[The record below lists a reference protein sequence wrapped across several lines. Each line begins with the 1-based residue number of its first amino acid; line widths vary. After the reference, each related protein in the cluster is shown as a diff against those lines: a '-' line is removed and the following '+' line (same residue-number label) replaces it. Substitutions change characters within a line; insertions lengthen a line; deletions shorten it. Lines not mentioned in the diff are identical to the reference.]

1 MNRPLL
7 SWLIALS
14 AFIIA
19 TLSNG
24 AAFADRRIALV
35 IGNSHYNNSGL
46 ALSNPANDADD
57 VAAALRDLG
66 FEVIHKNDTTKRD
79 LDLAMAQFARLATDA
94 DAALFFY
101 AGHAL
106 QYQGRN
112 YLMPTDAELE
122 DEVSLRYQMMVLDD
136 VRAALDRAGGIKIM
150 ILDACRNSPIVDRL
164 RKQIAG
170 ATRSVENTRGL
181 ARIDKTQGM
190 VVAYAT
196 AADDVAAD
204 GSGRNSPYTTALLK
218 RLKEPG
224 LEIEIMFRRIAADV
238 NAQTNGR
245 QRPETYVSLLNEYYL
260 NQTDNIL
267 WEQIKDSADPLIF
280 RNFIERFPSSK
291 RSLDARNRLDVV
303 QRMAREAARLLEE
316 EKARAKVAA
325 AEQERAEREAA
336 QQRQQ
341 EEERAKVAAAAERQR
356 AEREAAQRRQQEEER
371 AKAAAAERQR
381 VEREAAQQRQ
391 QEEERAKA
399 AAAERQ
405 RVEREAAQ
413 QRQEEQRIQLAL
425 LERERLD
432 REAAKRLQEQEEQR
446 KKAEAARRGLERESG
461 LVVVPTT
468 ARPQAVPTSPPQAAP
483 SSIPQEQA
491 CKRDE
496 ETLARLRAS
505 QARDEVLRFEKELTC
520 QRLRPQVAR
529 LRESLGDAAE
539 QQPQVTQQQPQQQER
554 PRPAPGPTLPSRD
567 QQAAV
572 KIDPAPI
579 SQAQACKQDE
589 ERLARLRASQARDEV
604 LRFEKELTCER
615 LRPQVLRLRES
626 LGFAQPPVTQ
636 EPERPN
642 RGVTMYGL
650 DQQAAVK
657 IDPAPISQA
666 QACKQD
672 EEKLVHL
679 RTTQVREEVI
689 RFEKELVCEKLRNQV
704 LRLKESVGAN

>member
-14 AFIIA
+14 ALIIA

-46 ALSNPANDADD
+46 ALSNPTNDADD

-136 VRAALDRAGGIKIM
+136 VRAALDRASGIKIM
-150 ILDACRNSPIVDRL
+150 ILDACRNSPVVDRL

-291 RSLDARNRLDVV
+291 RSLDARNRLDVL
-303 QRMAREAARLLEE
+303 QRTAREAARALEE
-316 EKARAKVAA
+316 EKARA
-325 AEQERAEREAA
+325 
-336 QQRQQ
+336 
-341 EEERAKVAAAAERQR
+341 AKAAAAERER
-356 AEREAAQRRQQEEER
+356 VEREAAHAPEKGSQPPNGNAEREPRAPEEER
-371 AKAAAAERQR
+371 AKAAAS
-381 VEREAAQQRQ
+381 
-391 QEEERAKA
+391 RAGT
-399 AAAERQ
+399 
-405 RVEREAAQ
+405 
-413 QRQEEQRIQLAL
+413 
-425 LERERLD
+425 
-432 REAAKRLQEQEEQR
+432 
-446 KKAEAARRGLERESG
+446 RRTRS
-461 LVVVPTT
+461 
-468 ARPQAVPTSPPQAAP
+468 RPAAP
-483 SSIPQEQA
+483 RGAAYP
-491 CKRDE
+491 
-496 ETLARLRAS
+496 AS
-505 QARDEVLRFEKELTC
+505 HA
-520 QRLRPQVAR
+520 
-529 LRESLGDAAE
+529 
-539 QQPQVTQQQPQQQER
+539 
-554 PRPAPGPTLPSRD
+554 
-567 QQAAV
+567 
-572 KIDPAPI
+572 
-579 SQAQACKQDE
+579 
-589 ERLARLRASQARDEV
+589 
-604 LRFEKELTCER
+604 
-615 LRPQVLRLRES
+615 
-626 LGFAQPPVTQ
+626 
-636 EPERPN
+636 
-642 RGVTMYGL
+642 
-650 DQQAAVK
+650 
-657 IDPAPISQA
+657 
-666 QACKQD
+666 
-672 EEKLVHL
+672 
-679 RTTQVREEVI
+679 
-689 RFEKELVCEKLRNQV
+689 
-704 LRLKESVGAN
+704 

>member
-1 MNRPLL
+1 MKRSLL
-7 SWLIALS
+7 SWFIALS
-14 AFIIA
+14 TLLTA

-24 AAFADRRIALV
+24 AAFADRRVALV
-35 IGNSHYNNSGL
+35 VGNSHYNNAGL
-46 ALSNPANDADD
+46 LLSNPTNDADD

-79 LDLAMAQFARLATDA
+79 LDLAMAQFARSATDA

-112 YLMPTDAELE
+112 YLMPIDAELE

-136 VRAALDRAGGIKIM
+136 VRAALDRASGIKIM
-150 ILDACRNSPIVDRL
+150 ILDACRNSPVVDRL

-204 GSGRNSPYTTALLK
+204 GTGRNSPYTTALLK

-267 WEQIKDSADPLIF
+267 WDQIKDSADPSSF

-291 RSLDARNRLDVV
+291 RSLDARNRLDV
-303 QRMAREAARLLEE
+303 L
-316 EKARAKVAA
+316 
-325 AEQERAEREAA
+325 
-336 QQRQQ
+336 
-341 EEERAKVAAAAERQR
+341 QR
-356 AEREAAQRRQQEEER
+356 AEREAALRRQQEEER

-381 VEREAAQQRQ
+381 LEREAALKRQ

-399 AAAERQ
+399 AAAERE
-405 RVEREAAQ
+405 RAEREAALK
-413 QRQEEQRIQLAL
+413 REEEQRMQLAL

-446 KKAEAARRGLERESG
+446 KKAEAIRRGLERESG

-468 ARPQAVPTSPPQAAP
+468 PRPQAVPTSPPQAAP
-483 SSIPQEQA
+483 TAIPQEQA

-496 ETLARLRAS
+496 ETLIRLRTS

-529 LRESLGDAAE
+529 LRESLGGIAE
-539 QQPQVTQQQPQQQER
+539 QPQVTQQQPQQQER
-554 PRPAPGPTLPSRD
+554 PRPAPAPAPQSRE

-572 KIDPAPI
+572 KNAPLAPI

-589 ERLARLRASQARDEV
+589 ERLARLRASQAGDEV
-604 LRFEKELTCER
+604 LRFERELTCER

-626 LGFAQPPVTQ
+626 LGLTQPPITP
-636 EPERPN
+636 EPQRSN
-642 RGVTMYGL
+642 RGVTVYGL

-657 IDPAPISQA
+657 IDPAPIARA
-666 QACKQD
+666 QDCKGD
-672 EEKLVHL
+672 EEKLAHL
-679 RTTQVREEVI
+679 RATPLREDVI
-689 RFEKELVCEKLRNQV
+689 RFEQELTCEKLRNQV